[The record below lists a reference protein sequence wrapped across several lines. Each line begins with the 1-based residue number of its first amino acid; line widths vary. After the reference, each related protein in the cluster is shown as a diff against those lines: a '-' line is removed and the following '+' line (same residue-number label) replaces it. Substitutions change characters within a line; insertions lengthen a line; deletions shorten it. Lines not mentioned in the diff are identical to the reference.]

1 MKNKQEQEQ
10 ISPNHV
16 QAFFPSSV
24 LIHPISHTMRK
35 FSNFRKMCQGWNVL
49 QGISIAIK
57 FKQQSTGSCDRD
69 NSYTENGWIRRIIF
83 P

>member
-1 MKNKQEQEQ
+1 MGGF
-10 ISPNHV
+10 
-16 QAFFPSSV
+16 QAEMLFFQDKVPILPGPPWQHI

-69 NSYTENGWIRRIIF
+69 NSYTEMH
-83 P
+83 